1 MNDVSTT
8 DTRPF
13 FMDLWREHRFRVDL
27 VARGA
32 GVSDETVFTMLRFQA
47 VEAQDAT
54 KVLAVLSHLY
64 RQEYTLFT
72 VRVRLIGKG
81 DTHATLIT

>member
-1 MNDVSTT
+1 MSEIATT

-13 FMDLWREHRFRVDL
+13 FMDIWREHRFHVDI

-32 GVSDETVFTMLRFQA
+32 GVSEDTVLTMLRFQA
-47 VEAQDAT
+47 VEERDAT
-54 KVLAVLSHLY
+54 KVLAMFSRLY
-64 RQEYTLFT
+64 RQKYTLET

-81 DTHATLIT
+81 DTHATTS